1 MGLLLNGYTSHDTLN
16 LWYNRRQKYQ
26 VIDKGDGK
34 IYEQKV
40 EYYICAN

>member
-1 MGLLLNGYTSHDTLN
+1 MI
-16 LWYNRRQKYQ
+16 LWVYGKIGDEKYQ
-26 VIDKGDGK
+26 VIDKGGGK